1 MREVVLEV
9 PDGPLERGAPYW
21 YWLGGRPAVDFVNTL
36 RERWR
41 RRVEC
46 LPQASDLAEWL
57 VRAGLLDRPAP
68 VSAEVLSRARSLR
81 EAIDAA
87 IVATVAKQRPAAEA
101 IKEIDAW
108 LPRARS
114 VPRLRLGA
122 DRAVLREEGE
132 PDPVLRA
139 LGLVALDAATMLGT
153 GERDRLRI
161 CAGWCS
167 ARLYDRSPAGR
178 RNWCS
183 MRTCGNVAKARR
195 HRDRAKQ
202 VGPGGSPSS
211 SNHDLGTEQD
221 HQGSVHRR
229 PHAN

>member
-9 PDGPLERGAPYW
+9 PDGPLESGAPYW

-57 VRAGLLDRPAP
+57 VRARLLDRPAP

-101 IKEIDAW
+101 IQEIDAW

-114 VPRLRLGA
+114 VPRLRLGT
-122 DRAVLREEGE
+122 DEAVLREEGE

-139 LGLVALDAATMLGT
+139 LGLLALDAASMLGT
-153 GERDRLRI
+153 GERGR
-161 CAGWCS
+161 
-167 ARLYDRSPAGR
+167 R

-211 SNHDLGTEQD
+211 SPHDLGTGQD
-221 HQGSVHRR
+221 HQGSVHRWS
-229 PHAN
+229 HAN